1 MENFKGHH
9 TTPTDSQLKSQD
21 EFMTPAA
28 TPSPT
33 RKTDTLSGMSPS
45 DAETSPSAAWTDS
58 DRQIAYADSEDTH
71 EDKAEYFNK
80 ILRGEISAV
89 EAYKKV
95 IAKFGGETS
104 QLQTICD
111 EHKKNIEALELFV
124 QRNAATPYEDSGLW
138 GKLVKTIVGAASFI
152 GNATS
157 VQALI
162 EGEEHGLRQYRRALE
177 YNLTMQERGSIEDRI
192 VPCLER
198 HIAALKAM
206 ENVH

>member
-1 MENFKGHH
+1 MGNTKDH
-9 TTPTDSQLKSQD
+9 TAPTDSQLKSQD
-21 EFMTPAA
+21 EFANPISM
-28 TPSPT
+28 T
-33 RKTDTLSGMSPS
+33 RKTDTLSGMSPN
-45 DAETSPSAAWTDS
+45 DADTSSSAAWSDT
-58 DRQIAYADSEDTH
+58 DRQIAYAETEDTP
-71 EDKAEYFNK
+71 EEKAEYFNK

-89 EAYKKV
+89 EAYTQA

-138 GKLVKTIVGAASFI
+138 GKLVKTVVSAANFI

-162 EGEEHGLRQYRRALE
+162 EGEEHGLRQYRHALDF
-177 YNLTMQERGSIEDRI
+177 NLTMQERGSIEDRI
-192 VPCLER
+192 IPCLER